1 MDQIRTG
8 SLIRKL
14 RLKMGLTQKELAE
27 RINVSDK
34 AVSKWE
40 CGSGCPDVSL
50 LSVLAEVFGTDIE
63 VLLTGEIEKNEK
75 ENGNMKK
82 MKFYVDCLLH
92 LQQLEHLSR
101 YLYQGWITLRS
112 SFSLF

>member
-40 CGSGCPDVSL
+40 SGASAPSTTNLMALANLFDVEAEEL
-50 LSVLAEVFGTDIE
+50 L
-63 VLLTGEIEKNEK
+63 K
-75 ENGNMKK
+75 EAK
-82 MKFYVDCLLH
+82 
-92 LQQLEHLSR
+92 
-101 YLYQGWITLRS
+101 
-112 SFSLF
+112 